1 MSNKYLKRILGK
13 NVKSLQL
20 FIFEINDFD
29 FIKNLLGVK
38 ISVFSNFV
46 FVMEITVNFTKYYP
60 WNGKSKH
67 CFTQTKLKKNNKSH
81 IIVKQIH
88 SSFSFRC

>member
-60 WNGKSKH
+60 
-67 CFTQTKLKKNNKSH
+67 
-81 IIVKQIH
+81 
-88 SSFSFRC
+88 